1 MFDITLHVFYLNIS
15 DAFESSKMLCDQ
27 YYLTSPELKLTQV
40 NGKMRAFMSV
50 FLLVAKLLLLL
61 NQKAPNSIA
70 ITVHTS

>member
-1 MFDITLHVFYLNIS
+1 
-15 DAFESSKMLCDQ
+15 MLCDQ